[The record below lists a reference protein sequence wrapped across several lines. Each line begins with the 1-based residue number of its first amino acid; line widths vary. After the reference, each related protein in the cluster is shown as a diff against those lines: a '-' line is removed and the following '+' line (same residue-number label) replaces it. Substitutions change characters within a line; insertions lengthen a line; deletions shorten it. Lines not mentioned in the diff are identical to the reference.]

1 MSAGK
6 WILGGLGFVLGG
18 PIGALIGVFI
28 GSLFDSGDRIL
39 TDSDTADNS
48 TRQTDYGSSET
59 YSRTYRRA
67 SVGDIRVSMVVLFA
81 CVMKADGRVMK
92 SEVNYIKPF
101 LLKNYGEDGAKE
113 ALHLLK
119 ELLQKDIDP
128 IAVSQQIAQHI
139 NYSTRLEIIHI
150 LFDLAKVD
158 GEVSEA
164 EENMISLIATN
175 MHVQD
180 ADYRSLLSLYRKH
193 VDPNWAYI
201 ALEIDPSASDEEVKK
216 AYRRMAMK
224 YHPDKVANAGEE
236 VRQQA
241 TEKFRSINEAYE
253 TIKLGRGMN

>member
-28 GSLFDSGDRIL
+28 GSLFDSSDRVL
-39 TDSDTADNS
+39 TDGDTADNGNK
-48 TRQTDYGSSET
+48 QTEDNSET
-59 YSRTYRRA
+59 YNRTYRRA

-101 LLKNYGEDGAKE
+101 LLKNYGEDGAIE

-150 LFDLAKVD
+150 LFDLAKAD

-175 MHVQD
+175 MRVQD
-180 ADYRSLLSLYRKH
+180 ADYRSLLSLYRKQA
-193 VDPNWAYI
+193 DPNWAYT
-201 ALEIDPSASDEEVKK
+201 ALEIEPSASDEEVKK

-236 VRQQA
+236 VRLQA

>member
-28 GSLFDSGDRIL
+28 GSLFDSSDRAL
-39 TDSDTADNS
+39 TGSDETGGSDSETG
-48 TRQTDYGSSET
+48 QGSGT
-59 YSRTYRRA
+59 YSRTYQRA

-101 LLKNYGEDGAKE
+101 LLKNYGEYGAKE

-139 NYSTRLEIIHI
+139 NYSTRLEIVHI

-175 MHVQD
+175 MRVQD

-193 VDPNWAYI
+193 SDPDWAYT
-201 ALEIDPSASDEEVKK
+201 ALEIEPSASDEEVKK

>member
-28 GSLFDSGDRIL
+28 GSLFDSSDHVLTGGDE
-39 TDSDTADNS
+39 TGGSDSETG
-48 TRQTDYGSSET
+48 QGSGT
-59 YSRTYRRA
+59 YSRTYQRA

-101 LLKNYGEDGAKE
+101 LLKNYGEYGTKE

-139 NYSTRLEIIHI
+139 NYSTRLEIVHI
-150 LFDLAKVD
+150 LFDLAKAD

-175 MHVQD
+175 MRVQD

-193 VDPNWAYI
+193 SDPDWAYT
-201 ALEIDPSASDEEVKK
+201 ALEIEPSASDEEVKK